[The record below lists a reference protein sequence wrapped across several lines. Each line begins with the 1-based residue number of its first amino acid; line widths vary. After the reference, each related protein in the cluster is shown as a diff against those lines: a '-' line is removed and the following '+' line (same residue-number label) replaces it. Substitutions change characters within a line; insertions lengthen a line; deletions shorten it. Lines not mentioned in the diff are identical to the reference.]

1 MGCATLLIAVSR
13 FLLASKYTMPH
24 ASAVSSH
31 SASKSSL
38 ESLQSFIASDL
49 ARVDEAIMARVGAR
63 AALIPDMAAHLVH
76 SGGKRLRP
84 SLTLICARLCG
95 YQGERHV
102 HLAAAVEFLHS
113 ATLLHDDVVDESA
126 LRRGV
131 PTANNIW
138 GNKASILVG
147 DFLLGQAFMLM
158 VGDGSL
164 EVLRILSSASAIIA
178 EGEVMQMVATSDLG
192 TSEDDYIRIISA
204 KTAQLF
210 SAACEIGAV
219 VSDRPQAEQKAL
231 FDFGMNLGIAF
242 QIADDALDYSAKQE
256 ELGKSIG
263 DDFHEGKVTLPVI
276 HAYANGTAEE
286 RLFWKRVIEEK
297 SQKDS
302 DLEKAKELIQ
312 KHQSLRY
319 TMDRAV
325 EFVENAKQALNL
337 FPASQ
342 EKDILLELLDF
353 SVNRPY

>member
-1 MGCATLLIAVSR
+1 MGCETLQTAAWR
-13 FLLASKYTMPH
+13 FLLASKIMPH
-24 ASAVSSH
+24 ASAIPSSH
-31 SASKSSL
+31 AASKSSL
-38 ESLQSFIASDL
+38 EGLQAFIAGDL
-49 ARVDEAIMARVGAR
+49 VRVNEAIMARVGAR
-63 AALIPDMAAHLVH
+63 AALIPEMTAHLVH

-113 ATLLHDDVVDESA
+113 ATLLHDDVVDESD

-131 PTANNIW
+131 ATANNVW

-164 EVLRILSSASAIIA
+164 EVLRILSHASAIIA
-178 EGEVMQMVATSDLG
+178 EGEVMQMVATSDLA
-192 TSEDDYIRIISA
+192 TNEADYIRIISA

-219 VSDRPQAEQKAL
+219 VSDRPQAEQQAL
-231 FDFGMNLGIAF
+231 YDFGMNLGIAF

-276 HAYANGTAEE
+276 HAYAQGSPEE
-286 RLFWKRVIEEK
+286 QSFWRRVIEEK
-297 SQKDS
+297 SQKEN
-302 DLEKAKELIQ
+302 DLAKAKELMQ
-312 KHQSLRY
+312 RHHSLRY

-325 EFVENAKQALNL
+325 EFVEKAKQALSL
-337 FPASQ
+337 FPSSQ
-342 EKDILLELLDF
+342 EKSILLELLDF